1 VRDTCLKTSSLSET
15 VFLKSI
21 AKEGREGRQGGRKEG
36 WKEGMRERGTKGGRE
51 EKVREKEKKRK

>member
-36 WKEGMRERGTKGGRE
+36 WKEGMRERGR
-51 EKVREKEKKRK
+51 KR